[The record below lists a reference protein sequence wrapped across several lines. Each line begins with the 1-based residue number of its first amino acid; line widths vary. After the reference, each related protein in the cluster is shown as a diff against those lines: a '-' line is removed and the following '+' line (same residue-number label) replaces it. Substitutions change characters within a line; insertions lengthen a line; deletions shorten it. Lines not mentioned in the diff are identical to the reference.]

1 MFQFIP
7 PTLYNA
13 PFIIIL
19 QLSKIKEK
27 LHPFTML
34 SDKESVTKKRRSVGL
49 RLFFLMRT
57 HIKIDKK
64 GNRDHIHH
72 PMNFAM
78 ASCKQFNRCV

>member
-27 LHPFTML
+27 LHSFTMFP
-34 SDKESVTKKRRSVGL
+34 DKDSVTKKDV
-49 RLFFLMRT
+49 
-57 HIKIDKK
+57 
-64 GNRDHIHH
+64 
-72 PMNFAM
+72 A
-78 ASCKQFNRCV
+78 

>member
-27 LHPFTML
+27 LHPFTMF
-34 SDKESVTKKRRSVGL
+34 SDKESVTKKDAAWGYVFS
-49 RLFFLMRT
+49 
-57 HIKIDKK
+57 
-64 GNRDHIHH
+64 
-72 PMNFAM
+72 
-78 ASCKQFNRCV
+78 S